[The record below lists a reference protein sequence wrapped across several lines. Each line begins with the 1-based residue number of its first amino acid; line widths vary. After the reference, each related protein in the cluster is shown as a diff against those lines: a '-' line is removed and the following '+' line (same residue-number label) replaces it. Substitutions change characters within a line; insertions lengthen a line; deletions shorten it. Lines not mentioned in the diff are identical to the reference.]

1 MKNLTTFGKWYLLM
15 KSAIL
20 IIIVVIV
27 AVHEEPA
34 YLLTLDNMLLV
45 MQFEAAIFL
54 KHLK

>member
-1 MKNLTTFGKWYLLM
+1 MKNLTRFGKWYLLM

>member
-1 MKNLTTFGKWYLLM
+1 M
-15 KSAIL
+15 KSVIL